1 MTEEPAEQAVPEA
14 VPQAAPLAEDAAALR
29 RRAAQERRRRQVF
42 GDVLDEATLDDR
54 PEHGPSGQGDRWL
67 RENVPPHHG

>member
-1 MTEEPAEQAVPEA
+1 MTEEPAEQAA
-14 VPQAAPLAEDAAALR
+14 PQGEDAAALR
-29 RRAAQERRRRQVF
+29 RRVAQERRRRQVF

-54 PEHGPSGQGDRWL
+54 PEDGASGQGDRWL